1 MCHDLFSSYRGEP
14 PMFTGLG
21 ELEKGKS
28 VVKGLRFCYFV
39 YILIHSTTNFS
50 CLLSNFPRLKATIL
64 LLLIYDCI

>member
-28 VVKGLRFCYFV
+28 VVKGLSFV

-50 CLLSNFPRLKATIL
+50 CLLSNVPRLKATIL